1 MGAARVT
8 ADTLTCAEAACSL
21 GYTRHSSQPLKLII
35 TSARLSHT
43 SAPPYHTRISTMS
56 PIAIDAQPVPS
67 HVPSKTTQP
76 IFHQTTSDLPKNP
89 LERTWRGD
97 KEGKLRIEAYPS
109 FMNATD
115 EAGLLEKRQWV
126 REHLA
131 VAFRFWGKMGY
142 GEGIR

>member
-1 MGAARVT
+1 
-8 ADTLTCAEAACSL
+8 
-21 GYTRHSSQPLKLII
+21 
-35 TSARLSHT
+35 
-43 SAPPYHTRISTMS
+43 MS
-56 PIAIDAQPVPS
+56 PIAIDSQLAHPVPL
-67 HVPSKTTQP
+67 KTTAVT
-76 IFHQTTSDLPKNP
+76 HQSTSDLSKNP

-131 VAFRFWGKMGY
+131 IAFRFWGKMGY
-142 GEGIR
+142 GEGIRYVFQAKGNI